1 MAYTNTKKY
10 EEIAYIINF
19 SPRSSS
25 KLIPGRDGPL
35 IEAIGENRLILLE
48 TLAAKNSNFTIGQ
61 KIYIGKEGR
70 TDVVSVLGR
79 LSYQQLSE
87 MAKNS
92 LQQVIEL
99 LVQNNESKFLN
110 YFNELQPIGP
120 RLHSLELIPGVGKTT
135 MQLILKERE
144 KSAFKSFEDLKTRV
158 GIKEPIIQLSKR
170 IHEEIIGN
178 TRLSIFI
185 RK

>member
-1 MAYTNTKKY
+1 
-10 EEIAYIINF
+10 
-19 SPRSSS
+19 
-25 KLIPGRDGPL
+25 
-35 IEAIGENRLILLE
+35 
-48 TLAAKNSNFTIGQ
+48 
-61 KIYIGKEGR
+61 
-70 TDVVSVLGR
+70 
-79 LSYQQLSE
+79 

-144 KSAFKSFEDLKTRV
+144 KSAFKSFEDLKARV
-158 GIKEPIIQLSKR
+158 GMKEPIIQLSKR
-170 IHEEIIGN
+170 IYEEITGN